1 MNKYFSIITALTIC
15 ALTVGCSSKKTGQ
28 ASSEKIPAE
37 VKVITP
43 DSIVF
48 DWQDAYQEK
57 LESFSA
63 NPDSRFDLC
72 DLNNDGSPELIISPD
87 SVATTKC
94 EVYTYSDGAL
104 REFTQIGSEGQFWFI
119 PSKSVIGYEYDGSG
133 FVIGEYYSVSG
144 NNLESA
150 LSYYNNA
157 ASASSGAAISYE
169 VNSTDVAYGT
179 YMEMLSEFT
188 NPVTL
193 SVGRKY
199 SFGQESLNYAL
210 HYSESW
216 GAVLSDAQKTAFRTK
231 LLELAE
237 EFPEPEM
244 SKGYSPAF
252 DICDL
257 NGDDIPELILS
268 VGTNPDDFC
277 RIFVLQDDELAELSD
292 PCGAGGE
299 IKFDVSQK
307 VYFSTNISG
316 ETVYQSFVNENL
328 NDFKPSDNIIVCGRR
343 YPVTDSGILAASL

>member
-1 MNKYFSIITALTIC
+1 MNKYFSIITALAMC
-15 ALTVGCSSKKTGQ
+15 SLTAGCSSKKTGQ
-28 ASSEKIPAE
+28 VSDKTPSEI
-37 VKVITP
+37 KVITP

-48 DWQDAYQEK
+48 DWQDAYKNK

-87 SVATTKC
+87 SVSATKC
-94 EVYTYSDGAL
+94 EVYTCSDGAL
-104 REFTQIGSEGQFWFI
+104 KEFTQIGSEGQFSFI

-133 FVIGEYYSVSG
+133 FVIGEYYNVIG

-157 ASASSGAAISYE
+157 ASASSGASISYE
-169 VNSTDVAYGT
+169 INSEDVTYGT
-179 YMEMLSEFT
+179 YMEMLSEYT

-199 SFGQESLNYAL
+199 SFGQDSLHYAL
-210 HYSESW
+210 HCSESW
-216 GAVLSDAQKTAFRTK
+216 GAVLSDSQKAACRTK
-231 LLELAE
+231 LLELSE
-237 EFPEPEM
+237 EYPDPEM

-257 NGDDIPELILS
+257 NGDDIPELIFS
-268 VGTNPDDFC
+268 VGANPDDYC
-277 RIFVLQDDELAELSD
+277 RIFVLQDDELTELDDS
-292 PCGAGGE
+292 CGSYGE

-328 NDFKPSDNIIVCGRR
+328 NNFIPSDNIIICGRR
-343 YPVTDSGILAASL
+343 YPLTDSGIMAASL